1 MYGTLVDREAVL
13 HKPTNEVGSDTLI
26 TCMENKHG
34 NGIYGHGQSC
44 ARVSKDPCPSMV
56 VTVQNS
62 ARVLPVSDKYRQQAM
77 TGDYRLQ
84 TKDPE
89 SNQTRLD

>member
-1 MYGTLVDREAVL
+1 VL

-34 NGIYGHGQSC
+34 NGIYGHGQLC
-44 ARVSKDPCPSMV
+44 AHVSKDPCPSME

-62 ARVLPVSDKYRQQAM
+62 AHVRVGLNMMGTVDHM
-77 TGDYRLQ
+77 G
-84 TKDPE
+84 
-89 SNQTRLD
+89 